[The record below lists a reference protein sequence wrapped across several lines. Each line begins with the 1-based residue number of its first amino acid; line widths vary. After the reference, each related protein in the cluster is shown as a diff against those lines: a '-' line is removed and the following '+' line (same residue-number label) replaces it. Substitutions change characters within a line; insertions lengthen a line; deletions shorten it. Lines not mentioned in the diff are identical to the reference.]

1 MKKIIL
7 LLLLA
12 IIGAAGAQA
21 QIVRS
26 ESLTRTVVKKEKPG
40 VDFGQNWL
48 VKAGG
53 GVLTTNVECSTSVF
67 AKYSVMLGYQKQFYK
82 NGLYWGGQFGLIA
95 TGYDELYDTDSYGE
109 SDKGASCPALAI
121 GPTLGLK
128 RPLGVNTVFDT
139 HIGAGYAHA
148 FTSDDYGTDDSNR
161 LFWEVGFGIWYK
173 RYLIEIE
180 YQGSVYSV
188 IDNGVLLNFGI
199 KF

>member
-26 ESLTRTVVKKEKPG
+26 ESHTITVVKKEKPG

-53 GVLTTNVECSTSVF
+53 GFMAADCGDSSF
-67 AKYSVMLGYQKQFYK
+67 GKYSVMAGFQKQFYK
-82 NGLYWGGQFGLIA
+82 NGLYWGAQVGLNSFSHD
-95 TGYDELYDTDSYGE
+95 TGDNVE
-109 SDKGASCPALAI
+109 SALALSF
-121 GPTLGLK
+121 GPTIGIK
-128 RPLGVNTVFDT
+128 RPLGVNTIFDP
-139 HIGAGYAHA
+139 HIGVSYGRE
-148 FTSDDYGTDDSNR
+148 FTSDDAAKRDDANR
-161 LFWEVGFGIWYK
+161 IVWEAGLGLWYK
-173 RYLIEIE
+173 RFLIEIE
-180 YQGSVYSV
+180 YQGSYGDLTA
-188 IDNGVLLNFGI
+188 DNGVLLNFGI

>member
-1 MKKIIL
+1 MKRIVFV
-7 LLLLA
+7 LLLA
-12 IIGAAGAQA
+12 IVSAAAASA

-26 ESLTRTVVKKEKPG
+26 ESHSITVIKKEKPG

-53 GVLTTNVECSTSVF
+53 GVMCVNEQDSKTFV
-67 AKYSVMLGYQKQFYK
+67 KYGVMLGFQKQFYR
-82 NGLYWGGQFGLIA
+82 NGLYWGAQAGLTSI
-95 TGYDELYDTDSYGE
+95 GYDKETENLLYFDGE
-109 SDKGASCPALAI
+109 ASAPAIII

-148 FTSDDYGTDDSNR
+148 FMSDDYASDDSNR
-161 LFWEVGFGIWYK
+161 IFWKAGFGIWYK
-173 RYLIEIE
+173 RFLIEIE
-180 YQGSVYSV
+180 YQGSAYSI
-188 IDNGVLLNFGI
+188 IDHGVLLNVGV

>member
-26 ESLTRTVVKKEKPG
+26 ESHTITVVKKEKPG

-53 GVLTTNVECSTSVF
+53 GFMTADCGDSSF
-67 AKYSVMLGYQKQFYK
+67 GKYSVIVGFQKQFYK
-82 NGLYWGGQFGLIA
+82 NGLYWGAQLGLNSFCYDIDDDKI
-95 TGYDELYDTDSYGE
+95 TGS
-109 SDKGASCPALAI
+109 APALSF
-121 GPTLGLK
+121 GPTIGIKL
-128 RPLGVNTVFDT
+128 PLGVNTTFDP
-139 HIGAGYAHA
+139 HIGASYAREFA
-148 FTSDDYGTDDSNR
+148 SDDDGNDANR
-161 LFWEVGFGIWYK
+161 IVWEAGLGLWYK
-173 RYLIEIE
+173 RFLIEIE
-180 YQGSVYSV
+180 YQGSYGDLTA
-188 IDNGVLLNFGI
+188 DNGVLLNFGI

>member
-26 ESLTRTVVKKEKPG
+26 ESHTITVVKKEKPG

-53 GVLTTNVECSTSVF
+53 GVMYNSYADAIS
-67 AKYSVMLGYQKQFYK
+67 AKYNVMIGYQKQFYK
-82 NGLYWGGQFGLIA
+82 NGLYWGAQAGLISI
-95 TGYDELYDTDSYGE
+95 GYDKEDVSGYYSYAGG
-109 SDKGASCPALAI
+109 SAPALAI
-121 GPTLGLK
+121 GPALGLK

-148 FTSDDYGTDDSNR
+148 FMSDDCGSDDSNR
-161 LFWEVGFGIWYK
+161 IFWEAGFGIWYK
-173 RYLIEIE
+173 RFLIEIE
-180 YQGSVYSV
+180 YQGSAYGCV
-188 IDNGVLLNFGI
+188 DHAALLNLGI

>member
-1 MKKIIL
+1 MKRIVFV
-7 LLLLA
+7 LLLA
-12 IIGAAGAQA
+12 IVSAAAVSA

-26 ESLTRTVVKKEKPG
+26 ESHSITVVKKEKPG

-53 GVLTTNVECSTSVF
+53 GVMYATYNDDGAAS
-67 AKYSVMLGYQKQFYK
+67 AKYSVMLGFQKQFHK
-82 NGLYWGGQFGLIA
+82 NGMYWGAQAGLTSI
-95 TGYDELYDTDSYGE
+95 GYDKETEDGRDFDGN
-109 SDKGASCPALAI
+109 ASAPAILI

-148 FTSDDYGTDDSNR
+148 FMSDDYASDDSNR
-161 LFWEVGFGIWYK
+161 IFWEAGFGIWYK
-173 RYLIEIE
+173 RFLIEIE
-180 YQGSVYSV
+180 YQGSAYSI
-188 IDNGVLLNFGI
+188 IDHGVLLNVGV